1 MKVGSQSEIG
11 RIKRLLLKHTRDA
24 FLSQKN
30 ILAQWKKLNYTAPP
44 DYERAVEEYDGFI
57 RLLERFIPEIHFLP
71 SDDRTGLDSIYVH
84 DSLII
89 TDKGA
94 LLCRMGKEKRQGEPL
109 AAEEFLK
116 ELGIPTI
123 GSITGEGKLEG
134 GDLVWIDERTVAAGL
149 GYRTNEEGIR
159 QLKELTSDSVDE
171 YVMVPLPHWKGP
183 EDVMHLMSL
192 ISPVRRDL
200 AVVYPRLLPVPF
212 REWLLRREIRLLEVP
227 DSEFETMGC
236 NVLAVAPGECIM
248 ISGNPQ
254 TKSLLEE
261 AGVKVYE
268 YEGEE
273 ISRKGAGGPTCLTRP
288 LLREKD

>member
-24 FLSQKN
+24 FLSQVN
-30 ILAQWKKLNYTAPP
+30 IQAQWKELNYSGPP
-44 DYERAVEEYDGFI
+44 DFDRAVEEYDGFI

-116 ELGIPTI
+116 ELRIPI
-123 GSITGEGKLEG
+123 LGSINGEGKLEG
-134 GDLVWIDERTVAAGL
+134 GDLVWIDGRTIAVGL

-171 YVMVPLPHWKGP
+171 YFVVPLPHWEGP
-183 EDVMHLMSL
+183 EGVMHLMSL

-212 REWLLRREIRLLEVP
+212 REWLLQREIRLLEVP
-227 DSEFETMGC
+227 DSEFQTMGC

-254 TKSLLEE
+254 TKRLLEE
-261 AGVKVYE
+261 AGVQVYE

>member
-1 MKVGSQSEIG
+1 MKVGSQSEVG

-116 ELGIPTI
+116 ELGIPI
-123 GSITGEGKLEG
+123 LGSINGEGKLEG
-134 GDLVWIDERTVAAGL
+134 GDLVWIDERTIAVGL

-159 QLKELTSDSVDE
+159 QLRELTSDSVDE
-171 YVMVPLPHWKGP
+171 YVKVPLPHWKGP

-192 ISPVRRDL
+192 ISPVRCDL

-212 REWLLRREIRLLEVP
+212 REWLLQREIRLLEVP

-254 TKSLLEE
+254 TKRLLEE
-261 AGVKVYE
+261 AGVHVYE

>member
-1 MKVGSQSEIG
+1 MKFDSQSEIN
-11 RIKRLLLKHTRDA
+11 RIKRLLLKHPRDA
-24 FLSQKN
+24 FLNQEN
-30 ILAQWKKLNYTAPP
+30 IQAQWKELNYSSPP
-44 DYERAVEEYDGFI
+44 DYDRAVGEYNEFV

-71 SDDRTGLDSIYVH
+71 ADDRTGLDSIYVH

-89 TDKGA
+89 TDRGA
-94 LLCRMGKEKRQGEPL
+94 LLCRMGKEKRQGEPP
-109 AAEEFLK
+109 AAVEFLK
-116 ELGIPTI
+116 ELGIPI
-123 GSITGEGKLEG
+123 FGSISGEGKLEG
-134 GDLVWIDERTVAAGL
+134 GDLVWIDERTIAVGL

-171 YVMVPLPHWKGP
+171 YVVVPLPHWQGP

-192 ISPVRRDL
+192 ISPLRRDL
-200 AVVYPRLLPVPF
+200 AVVYPKLLPVHF

-254 TKSLLEE
+254 TKRLLEE
-261 AGVKVYE
+261 AGVQVYE

>member
-1 MKVGSQSEIG
+1 MKFGSQSEVS
-11 RIKRLLLKHTRDA
+11 RIKRLLLKHPKDA
-24 FLSQKN
+24 FLSQEN
-30 ILAQWKKLNYTAPP
+30 IQVQWKELNYLAPL
-44 DYERAVEEYDGFI
+44 DYERAIEEYDEFVGI
-57 RLLERFIPEIHFLP
+57 LKRSSPEIQYLP
-71 SDDRTGLDSIYVH
+71 ADDRTGLDSIYVH

-94 LLCRMGKEKRQGEPL
+94 LLCRMGKKKRQGEPS

-116 ELGIPTI
+116 DLGIPI
-123 GSITGEGKLEG
+123 LGSITGDGKLEG
-134 GDLVWIDERTVAAGL
+134 GDLVWIDERTVAVGL
-149 GYRTNEEGIR
+149 GYRTNEEGVR

-212 REWLLRREIRLLEVP
+212 REWLLQREIHLLEVP

-236 NVLAVAPGECIM
+236 NVLAAAPGECIM

-254 TKSLLEE
+254 TKRLLEE
-261 AGVKVYE
+261 AGVHVYE

>member
-1 MKVGSQSEIG
+1 MKFGSQSEVG
-11 RIKRLLLKHTRDA
+11 RIKRLLLKHPRDA
-24 FLSQKN
+24 FLSQEN
-30 ILAQWKKLNYTAPP
+30 ILAQWKELNYTAPP
-44 DYERAVEEYDGFI
+44 NYDRAVKEYDEFVG
-57 RLLERFIPEIHFLP
+57 LLERFIQEIHFLP
-71 SDDRTGLDSIYVH
+71 ADDRTGLDSIYVH

-116 ELGIPTI
+116 ELGIPI
-123 GSITGEGKLEG
+123 LDSISSEGKLEG
-134 GDLVWIDERTVAAGL
+134 GDLVWIDEHTIAVGL
-149 GYRTNEEGIR
+149 GYRTNEEGVR

-212 REWLLRREIRLLEVP
+212 REWLLQREIRLLEVP

-254 TKSLLEE
+254 TKRLLEE
-261 AGVKVYE
+261 AGVQVYE
-268 YEGEE
+268 YGGEE

-288 LLREKD
+288 LLREKG

>member
-134 GDLVWIDERTVAAGL
+134 GDLVWIDERTVAVGL

-159 QLKELTSDSVDE
+159 RLKELTSDSVDK
-171 YVMVPLPHWKGP
+171 YFVVPLPHWEGP
-183 EDVMHLMSL
+183 EGVMHLMSL

-212 REWLLRREIRLLEVP
+212 REWLLQRKIRLLEVP
-227 DSEFETMGC
+227 DSEFETMAC
-236 NVLAVAPGECIM
+236 NVLAVEPGECIM

-254 TKSLLEE
+254 TKRLLEE
-261 AGVKVYE
+261 AGVHVYE

>member
-24 FLSQKN
+24 FLSQVN
-30 ILAQWKKLNYTAPP
+30 IQAQWKELNYSGPP
-44 DYERAVEEYDGFI
+44 DFDRAVEEYDGFI

-116 ELGIPTI
+116 ELRIPI
-123 GSITGEGKLEG
+123 LGSINGEGKLEG
-134 GDLVWIDERTVAAGL
+134 GDLVWIDGRTIAVGL

-171 YVMVPLPHWKGP
+171 YFVVPLPHWEGP
-183 EDVMHLMSL
+183 EGVMHLMSL

-212 REWLLRREIRLLEVP
+212 REWLLQRKIRLLEVP
-227 DSEFETMGC
+227 DSEFETMAC
-236 NVLAVAPGECIM
+236 NVLAVEPGECIM

-254 TKSLLEE
+254 TKRLLEE
-261 AGVKVYE
+261 AGVHVYE

>member
-1 MKVGSQSEIG
+1 MKFGSQSEVG
-11 RIKRLLLKHTRDA
+11 RIKRLLLKHPRDA
-24 FLSQKN
+24 FLSQEN
-30 ILAQWKKLNYTAPP
+30 ILAQWKELNYTAPP
-44 DYERAVEEYDGFI
+44 NYDRAVKEYDEFVG
-57 RLLERFIPEIHFLP
+57 LLERFIQEIHFLP
-71 SDDRTGLDSIYVH
+71 ADDRTGLDSIYVH

-116 ELGIPTI
+116 ELGIPI
-123 GSITGEGKLEG
+123 LDSISSEGKLEG
-134 GDLVWIDERTVAAGL
+134 GDLVWIDEHTIAVGL
-149 GYRTNEEGIR
+149 GYRTNEEGVR

-212 REWLLRREIRLLEVP
+212 REWLLQREIRLLEVP
-227 DSEFETMGC
+227 DSEFEKMGC

-254 TKSLLEE
+254 TKRLLEE
-261 AGVKVYE
+261 AGVHVYE

-288 LLREKD
+288 LLRGKD

>member
-1 MKVGSQSEIG
+1 MKFGSQSEVG
-11 RIKRLLLKHTRDA
+11 RIKRLLLKHPRDA

-30 ILAQWKKLNYTAPP
+30 IQAQWKELNYTAPP
-44 DYERAVEEYDGFI
+44 DYDRAVEEYDEFI

-71 SDDRTGLDSIYVH
+71 ADDRTGLDSIYVH

-89 TDKGA
+89 TDKGVQ
-94 LLCRMGKEKRQGEPL
+94 LCRMGKEKRQGEPL

-116 ELGIPTI
+116 DLGIPI
-123 GSITGEGKLEG
+123 LGSITGEGKLEG
-134 GDLVWIDERTVAAGL
+134 GDLVWIDERTIAVGL
-149 GYRTNEEGIR
+149 GYRTNEEGVR

-200 AVVYPRLLPVPF
+200 AVVYPKLLPVPF
-212 REWLLRREIRLLEVP
+212 REWLLQREIRLLEVP

-254 TKSLLEE
+254 TKRLLEG
-261 AGVKVYE
+261 AGVHVYE

-288 LLREKD
+288 LLREKG

>member
-1 MKVGSQSEIG
+1 
-11 RIKRLLLKHTRDA
+11 
-24 FLSQKN
+24 
-30 ILAQWKKLNYTAPP
+30 LNYTAPP
-44 DYERAVEEYDGFI
+44 DYDRAVEEYDEFI
-57 RLLERFIPEIHFLP
+57 RLQERFIPEFYFLP
-71 SDDRTGLDSIYVH
+71 ADDRTGLDSIYVH

-109 AAEEFLK
+109 AAEEFIK
-116 ELGIPTI
+116 ELGIPI
-123 GSITGEGKLEG
+123 LGSITGEGKLEG
-134 GDLVWIDERTVAAGL
+134 GDLVWIDERTIAVGL
-149 GYRTNEEGIR
+149 GYRTNEEGVR

-212 REWLLRREIRLLEVP
+212 RQWLLQREIRLLEVP

-254 TKSLLEE
+254 TKRLLEE
-261 AGVKVYE
+261 AGVHVYE